1 MLIEAQLKRI
11 AADLEALRREPSFDR
26 KDAGHLEIAEM
37 HVDCVLKDFNPP
49 PPIPPKRV
57 DGDVTD

>member
-1 MLIEAQLKRI
+1 MLIETRLRRV

-37 HVDCVLKDFNPP
+37 HVDCVLKDYNPP
-49 PPIPPKRV
+49 PPAPKRI
-57 DGDVTD
+57 DGDVMD